1 VILNNEQYFIKGIA
15 MNIKQSFSVIQSA
28 VLIMSLII
36 LSGCTST
43 TDSAQK
49 STSSTAETNHE
60 TYVQITQQE
69 LQQLQTSSAQWQA
82 IKPDLERLLLIESD
96 LNLLIA
102 QLTAIANDDE
112 NTGNN
117 SHSSAALAS
126 QQVPLDRPAQ
136 SIATQSNI
144 TNNALFALQIIA
156 VTQQS
161 QLAPSWQTIQQKVPS
176 LLSDK
181 FTTNVETA
189 QVKGMTYYRLKIGA
203 YQYQKNAQADCDKL
217 KLQQLNCMVTHYTD
231 NPIKL

>member
-1 VILNNEQYFIKGIA
+1 

-28 VLIMSLII
+28 VLIVSLSI
-36 LSGCTST
+36 LFGCSST
-43 TDSAQK
+43 MDSAQK
-49 STSSTAETNHE
+49 STRNTAETNHQS
-60 TYVQITQQE
+60 YVQITQQE

-96 LNLLIA
+96 LKLLIT
-102 QLTAIANDDE
+102 QLTAIANE
-112 NTGNN
+112 EA
-117 SHSSAALAS
+117 SQSSPKPQQVSSAK
-126 QQVPLDRPAQ
+126 PADTTSVQ
-136 SIATQSNI
+136 PSDTK
-144 TNNALFALQIIA
+144 NALFALQIIA

-161 QLAPSWQTIQQKVPS
+161 QLAPSWQAIQQKAPS

-181 FTTNVETA
+181 FITNVETA

>member
-1 VILNNEQYFIKGIA
+1 

-28 VLIMSLII
+28 VLIVSLSI
-36 LSGCTST
+36 LSGCSST
-43 TDSAQK
+43 MNSAQK
-49 STSSTAETNHE
+49 STRNTAETNHQP
-60 TYVQITQQE
+60 YVQITQQE

-96 LNLLIA
+96 LKLLIT
-102 QLTAIANDDE
+102 QLTAIANE
-112 NTGNN
+112 EA
-117 SHSSAALAS
+117 SQSSPQPQQVSSAK
-126 QQVPLDRPAQ
+126 PADTT
-136 SIATQSNI
+136 SVLPSDTK
-144 TNNALFALQIIA
+144 NALFALQIIA

-161 QLAPSWQTIQQKVPS
+161 QLAPSWQAIQQKAPS

-181 FTTNVETA
+181 FITNVETA

-231 NPIKL
+231 HPVKL